1 MSSVTL
7 LNCKEYVVFKF
18 LRLAVDMADWK
29 SAPKKEAIAR
39 GGWQQ
44 QWNRQVGFAA
54 YAACIVYL
62 ELVVRTLLRFCS
74 IYTVCVHSVLCPSIE
89 VQASSSRLV
98 RCPGLFEVLECY
110 WCMRMMS
117 RYFDYLFY
125 VDFEA
130 SMADQRAQNALGHLQ
145 VYYGTYFPRNS
156 ISSCTYLWNHVVE
169 LVMWYFLFR
178 SNVHLVSVYITTLF
192 TSNMFLSN
200 HLTLHRD

>member
-1 MSSVTL
+1 MTATMEPPS
-7 LNCKEYVVFKF
+7 
-18 LRLAVDMADWK
+18 
-29 SAPKKEAIAR
+29 
-39 GGWQQ
+39 
-44 QWNRQVGFAA
+44 
-54 YAACIVYL
+54 
-62 ELVVRTLLRFCS
+62 RFCCLCCMYCIFRACS
-74 IYTVCVHSVLCPSIE
+74 AHVIAILFHLQTVCVHSVLCPSIE
-89 VQASSSRLV
+89 VQASSLRLV
-98 RCPGLFEVLECY
+98 RCSGLFEVLGCY